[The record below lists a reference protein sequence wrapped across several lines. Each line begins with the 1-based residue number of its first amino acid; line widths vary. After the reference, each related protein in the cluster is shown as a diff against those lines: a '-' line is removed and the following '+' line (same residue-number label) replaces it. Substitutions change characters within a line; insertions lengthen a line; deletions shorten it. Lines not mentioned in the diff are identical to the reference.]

1 MGNELCVASGGC
13 PHKVGKKRNFLR
25 IFSIILIKIPRWT
38 FCWSTTPRSHLSWTL
53 IKIAREIANARDGR
67 WIIPRKRKG
76 YKRDYF
82 QIKSGKIV
90 EGQEPPGELPPFSS
104 ATFSAAGRE
113 GTAVAPCG
121 KVDLVH

>member
-1 MGNELCVASGGC
+1 MAGG
-13 PHKVGKKRNFLR
+13 
-25 IFSIILIKIPRWT
+25 IFQGI
-38 FCWSTTPRSHLSWTL
+38 
-53 IKIAREIANARDGR
+53 
-67 WIIPRKRKG
+67 RKG
-76 YKRDYF
+76 GKRDYF

-121 KVDLVH
+121 KVVDCPTYLYLGFHLLCSMTKLKEHRREIC

>member
-1 MGNELCVASGGC
+1 MQGMAGG
-13 PHKVGKKRNFLR
+13 
-25 IFSIILIKIPRWT
+25 IFQGI
-38 FCWSTTPRSHLSWTL
+38 
-53 IKIAREIANARDGR
+53 
-67 WIIPRKRKG
+67 RKG
-76 YKRDYF
+76 GKRDYF

-121 KVDLVH
+121 KVDPVH

>member
-13 PHKVGKKRNFLR
+13 PHKVEKKLSQNF
-25 IFSIILIKIPRWT
+25 ILIKIPRWT

-67 WIIPRKRKG
+67 WNIPRKGKG
-76 YKRDYF
+76 GKRDYF